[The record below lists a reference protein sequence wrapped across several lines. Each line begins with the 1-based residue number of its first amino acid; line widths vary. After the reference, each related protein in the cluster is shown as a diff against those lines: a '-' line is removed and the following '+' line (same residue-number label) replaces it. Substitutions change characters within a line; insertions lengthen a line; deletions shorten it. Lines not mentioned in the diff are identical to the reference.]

1 VRSEVRGTRLAYR
14 LRVGVSSPVSLP
26 RQVFFFFKSVL
37 ARVRMEF
44 F

>member
-26 RQVFFFFKSVL
+26 RQVFFFF
-37 ARVRMEF
+37 
-44 F
+44 